1 MTTVMTIDSVKLYHT
16 VFECFPN
23 RGRAVS
29 IYSKFASFARVGAL
43 CCGLTIVL
51 AGCTSTKFG
60 FPYKVGVQQGN
71 WITKDQVALIKPGM
85 TKEQVKFALG
95 TPVLTDVFHANRWD
109 YPYFY
114 RTGNGNIE
122 ERKFTVF
129 FVDGKLDKWVGD
141 ELPELQPYQIAK
153 DDLVTGQ
160 REAKQIKLD
169 EDQAKTDSLETSKTL
184 APGIQID
191 GVLTDNQAEP
201 ASSTDTG
208 MTGTQ
213 PMR

>member
-1 MTTVMTIDSVKLYHT
+1 MTIDSVKLYHT
-16 VFECFPN
+16 VFDCFPN

-29 IYSKFASFARVGAL
+29 IYSKFAYFARLGAV
-43 CCGLTIVL
+43 CCGLTITL
-51 AGCTSTKFG
+51 AACTSTKFG

-71 WITKDQVALIKPGM
+71 WITQEQVALIKPGM
-85 TKEQVKFALG
+85 TREQVKFALG

-114 RTGNGNIE
+114 RTGNGDID

-141 ELPELQPYQIAK
+141 EQPELQPYQIAK
-153 DDLVTGQ
+153 EEGIKSQ
-160 REAKQIKLD
+160 RQAQQTKLD
-169 EDQAKTDSLETSKTL
+169 DERDKSAGLDAPKTV
-184 APGIQID
+184 APGVQID
-191 GVLTDNQAEP
+191 GVLTDNHAEP
-201 ASSTDTG
+201 ATSTDTG
-208 MTGTQ
+208 VTGTQ

>member
-1 MTTVMTIDSVKLYHT
+1 MTIDSVKLYHT
-16 VFECFPN
+16 VFDCFPN
-23 RGRAVS
+23 RGSAVS
-29 IYSKFASFARVGAL
+29 IYTKFAYFARIGVL
-43 CCGLTIVL
+43 CCGLTMTL

-71 WITKDQVALIKPGM
+71 WITKDQVAMIKPGM
-85 TKEQVKFALG
+85 TREQVKFALG
-95 TPVLTDVFHANRWD
+95 SPALTDVFHANRWD

-114 RTGNGNIE
+114 RSGNGNIE

-141 ELPELQPYQIAK
+141 EQPELQPYQIVK
-153 DDLVTGQ
+153 DEVTKSE
-160 REAKQIKLD
+160 REDKQIKLD
-169 EDQAKTDSLETSKTL
+169 DDQTKAAGLEPSKTL

-208 MTGTQ
+208 VTGTQ

>member
-1 MTTVMTIDSVKLYHT
+1 MRN
-16 VFECFPN
+16 CFN
-23 RGRAVS
+23 ERAAHS
-29 IYSKFASFARVGAL
+29 S
-43 CCGLTIVL
+43 T
-51 AGCTSTKFG
+51 CTC
-60 FPYKVGVQQGN
+60 Y
-71 WITKDQVALIKPGM
+71 
-85 TKEQVKFALG
+85 
-95 TPVLTDVFHANRWD
+95 
-109 YPYFY
+109 
-114 RTGNGNIE
+114 GNIE

-153 DDLVTGQ
+153 DDVATAQ

-169 EDQAKTDSLETSKTL
+169 EEQAKAASVETPKTL

-208 MTGTQ
+208 VTGTQ